1 MATLKLIMSLTNSR
15 EMRKEAIGPFDFCLI
30 LMVFSQSR
38 KNVVVTGGP
47 PWAPGRMVSAL
58 APLC

>member
-1 MATLKLIMSLTNSR
+1 MTTLNLIMSVTTSR

-47 PWAPGRMVSAL
+47 PWTPGRMVSASAL
-58 APLC
+58 LC